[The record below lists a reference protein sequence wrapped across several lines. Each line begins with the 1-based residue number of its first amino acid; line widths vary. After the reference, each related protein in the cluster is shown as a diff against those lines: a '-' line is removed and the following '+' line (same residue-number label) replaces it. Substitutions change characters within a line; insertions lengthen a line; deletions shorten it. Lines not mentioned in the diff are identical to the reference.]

1 MSFQSTWNY
10 YTSKDYKGNFVPG
23 LTEDSLDQMTSF
35 TNFQYALLA
44 MHILS
49 YGVNFYRT
57 KQIFI
62 NGQPDSMGV
71 YRERSEENLGYI
83 E

>member
-1 MSFQSTWNY
+1 LSFQSTWNY

-23 LTEDSLDQMTSF
+23 LTEDSLDQMTNF

>member
-1 MSFQSTWNY
+1 
-10 YTSKDYKGNFVPG
+10 
-23 LTEDSLDQMTSF
+23 
-35 TNFQYALLA
+35 